1 MKDLLFIGSND
12 MNSPPGEINKY
23 AEEYQNG
30 LFIEANPGAYERLKK
45 TLSNAN
51 AKHNTNYIAINSL
64 ITSEQDKEYPF
75 YIYNQGGP
83 CHDVSS
89 SLYQQGIKLWG
100 NAVRQTGKQLKLKSN
115 TIENILKEH
124 KWENKKYDC
133 IIDTQGAELEVLKGF
148 SMNSLNNIENL
159 TVEASSIEVYK
170 GGVQFNEL
178 NNFLTNNGFKSISK
192 PPTGKSF
199 QAHIDVKYIKN

>member
-1 MKDLLFIGSND
+1 MKNWNKIFEHHD
-12 MNSPPGEINKY
+12 GEWPQ
-23 AEEYQNG
+23 E
-30 LFIEANPGAYERLKK
+30 
-45 TLSNAN
+45 TLSM
-51 AKHNTNYIAINSL
+51 TV
-64 ITSEQDKEYPF
+64 D
-75 YIYNQGGP
+75 
-83 CHDVSS
+83 
-89 SLYQQGIKLWG
+89 
-100 NAVRQTGKQLKLKSN
+100 QLLDKLKEMN
-115 TIENILKEH
+115 LHNEYDAIENILKEH